1 MIERERCKISQ
12 SDIDAIVAAANGDV
26 RHALNALQLAHN
38 RADGPVGAFASVS
51 KSKSKKKKQALAVQT
66 KKSGSSDGGEPSTI
80 GRDAFMSDFR
90 VLGKILYGKTL
101 SGKSGSASASDSQSV
116 DYEAMISVSG
126 MSIDKAL
133 AFVHEN
139 GVGYFSA
146 IEDLAEAME
155 LMSMTDNLVATS
167 YSGSGNSEVR
177 YALPSI
183 QCCPSDASSSL
194 IRACRC
200 SNAPTT
206 LRSRY

>member
-1 MIERERCKISQ
+1 VE
-12 SDIDAIVAAANGDV
+12 A
-26 RHALNALQLAHN
+26 
-38 RADGPVGAFASVS
+38 
-51 KSKSKKKKQALAVQT
+51 
-66 KKSGSSDGGEPSTI
+66 GSSDRGESSTI

-101 SGKSGSASASDSQSV
+101 SEKSGSVSASDSQPI

-155 LMSMTDNLVATS
+155 LMSVTDNLVATS

-177 YALPSI
+177 
-183 QCCPSDASSSL
+183 
-194 IRACRC
+194 
-200 SNAPTT
+200 
-206 LRSRY
+206 